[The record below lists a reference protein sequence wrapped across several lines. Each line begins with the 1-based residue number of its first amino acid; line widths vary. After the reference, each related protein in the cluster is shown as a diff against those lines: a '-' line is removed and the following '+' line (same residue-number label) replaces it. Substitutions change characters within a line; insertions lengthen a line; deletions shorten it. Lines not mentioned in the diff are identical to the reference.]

1 MCGMCRSCKGHWFYT
16 QEVANVTCIPNEL
29 NVRQFSIIIIYHM
42 ISLIFGGYS
51 FQNNQKHDNPLML
64 IIGNSKCNK
73 LRGLTFDKKN
83 FL

>member
-1 MCGMCRSCKGHWFYT
+1 MNYSIHLFHLIKNLLVFISNKTISNRN
-16 QEVANVTCIPNEL
+16 A
-29 NVRQFSIIIIYHM
+29 NVRQFSIIIMYHM

-51 FQNNQKHDNPLML
+51 FSNNQKHDNPLMF